1 MGLRA
6 RMLRLG
12 VGQAEAEGLGAASE
26 SKRSVSERA
35 GRGRCLLGEAGEA
48 MLELGVIS
56 MLTLVAGAGGMV
68 ALSHLSD
75 RKCCQAR
82 SK

>member
-6 RMLRLG
+6 GMLWLAL
-12 VGQAEAEGLGAASE
+12 GQAEVEGLGAASE
-26 SKRSVSERA
+26 SKQSVSEREGLA
-35 GRGRCLLGEAGEA
+35 GCLLGEAGEA